1 MEVAL
6 LLFLICLNGLF
17 AMSEMAVATSRK
29 ARLQSMAD
37 DGDLQAQEALKLH
50 EHPTRF
56 LSTVQ
61 IGITLISILTG
72 IVGENAFAYPLA
84 VWLSVQFPIVAPFA
98 SVLAF
103 VIVVMVVTLLSLII
117 GELVPKRLGQMYPE
131 TIARVVALPM
141 RWLSIVATPLVKVL
155 TFSTDTLLRLMGA
168 RQNSGPQVTEE
179 EIQVLMEQ
187 GADAGVF
194 EHAEQQMVRNVF
206 RLDERKLTS
215 LMVPRGDVVYLDIQ
229 DPIEVN
235 RDKIAN
241 SHVSRFPVCRGELSD
256 VLGIARAKD
265 LLSQMLA
272 GKPLDLTQGLQAP
285 LYVPETLTGTE
296 LVENFRNSH
305 TPAALV
311 VDEYGEVQGLVT
323 LKDVLEAIVGEF
335 PTPQAEESSA
345 LQREDGS
352 WLLDGVI
359 ALPELQD
366 TLDLH
371 DLPAG
376 DSDSYHTLSGM
387 IMLLLGRIPRTADTV
402 EWGEWKFE
410 VVDMDGK
417 RIDKVLDVKLIKLT
431 KEAIDGQIRYQTDP
445 RKPIAITNRDR
456 TTGAMLSGRIAKLH
470 GHGGPVVM
478 QLLLARCLDLGARLA
493 EPGEFT
499 RRAWHSMPPARMAAS
514 STSASISSSSSS
526 SRRRGFSSSSVAND
540 ALAMLV
546 HTTRAT
552 KAAAQNGPVRD
563 VGPVSATTASAVTG
577 SASSD
582 MPAD

>member
-37 DGDLQAQEALKLH
+37 DGDLQAQDALKLH

-72 IVGENAFAYPLA
+72 IVGENAFVHPLA
-84 VWLSVQFPIVAPFA
+84 VWLSTQFPIVAPFA
-98 SVLAF
+98 SALALVVVVL
-103 VIVVMVVTLLSLII
+103 VITLLSLII

-131 TIARVVALPM
+131 TIARAVALPM
-141 RWLSIVATPLVKVL
+141 RWLSIAATPLVKVL
-155 TFSTDTLLRLMGA
+155 TFSTDTVLRLIGA
-168 RQNSGPQVTEE
+168 RQSSGPQVTEE

-265 LLSQMLA
+265 LLSQLLA
-272 GKPLDLTQGLQAP
+272 GKPLDLTVGLQAP

-335 PTPQAEESSA
+335 PTPQPEESSA

-371 DLPAG
+371 DLPEG

-417 RIDKVLDVKLIKLT
+417 RIDKVLAT
-431 KEAIDGQIRYQTDP
+431 
-445 RKPIAITNRDR
+445 
-456 TTGAMLSGRIAKLH
+456 RISM
-470 GHGGPVVM
+470 P
-478 QLLLARCLDLGARLA
+478 A
-493 EPGEFT
+493 EP
-499 RRAWHSMPPARMAAS
+499 AH
-514 STSASISSSSSS
+514 
-526 SRRRGFSSSSVAND
+526 D
-540 ALAMLV
+540 
-546 HTTRAT
+546 
-552 KAAAQNGPVRD
+552 D
-563 VGPVSATTASAVTG
+563 
-577 SASSD
+577 
-582 MPAD
+582 

>member
-1 MEVAL
+1 M
-6 LLFLICLNGLF
+6 LFR
-17 AMSEMAVATSRK
+17 S
-29 ARLQSMAD
+29 
-37 DGDLQAQEALKLH
+37 
-50 EHPTRF
+50 
-56 LSTVQ
+56 
-61 IGITLISILTG
+61 ITLISILTG
-72 IVGENAFAYPLA
+72 IVGEHAFAYPLA

-417 RIDKVLDVKLIKLT
+417 RIDKVLAT
-431 KEAIDGQIRYQTDP
+431 
-445 RKPIAITNRDR
+445 
-456 TTGAMLSGRIAKLH
+456 RI
-470 GHGGPVVM
+470 PM
-478 QLLLARCLDLGARLA
+478 PA
-493 EPGEFT
+493 EP
-499 RRAWHSMPPARMAAS
+499 AH
-514 STSASISSSSSS
+514 
-526 SRRRGFSSSSVAND
+526 D
-540 ALAMLV
+540 
-546 HTTRAT
+546 
-552 KAAAQNGPVRD
+552 D
-563 VGPVSATTASAVTG
+563 
-577 SASSD
+577 
-582 MPAD
+582 

>member
-194 EHAEQQMVRNVF
+194 EQAEQQMVRNVF

-417 RIDKVLDVKLIKLT
+417 RIDKVLAT
-431 KEAIDGQIRYQTDP
+431 
-445 RKPIAITNRDR
+445 
-456 TTGAMLSGRIAKLH
+456 RI
-470 GHGGPVVM
+470 PM
-478 QLLLARCLDLGARLA
+478 PA
-493 EPGEFT
+493 EP
-499 RRAWHSMPPARMAAS
+499 AH
-514 STSASISSSSSS
+514 
-526 SRRRGFSSSSVAND
+526 D
-540 ALAMLV
+540 
-546 HTTRAT
+546 
-552 KAAAQNGPVRD
+552 D
-563 VGPVSATTASAVTG
+563 
-577 SASSD
+577 
-582 MPAD
+582 

>member
-417 RIDKVLDVKLIKLT
+417 RIDKVLAT
-431 KEAIDGQIRYQTDP
+431 
-445 RKPIAITNRDR
+445 
-456 TTGAMLSGRIAKLH
+456 RI
-470 GHGGPVVM
+470 P
-478 QLLLARCLDLGARLA
+478 
-493 EPGEFT
+493 
-499 RRAWHSMPPARMAAS
+499 
-514 STSASISSSSSS
+514 
-526 SRRRGFSSSSVAND
+526 
-540 ALAMLV
+540 
-546 HTTRAT
+546 
-552 KAAAQNGPVRD
+552 
-563 VGPVSATTASAVTG
+563 
-577 SASSD
+577 
-582 MPAD
+582 MPAEQAHDD

>member
-417 RIDKVLDVKLIKLT
+417 RIDKVLAT
-431 KEAIDGQIRYQTDP
+431 
-445 RKPIAITNRDR
+445 
-456 TTGAMLSGRIAKLH
+456 RI
-470 GHGGPVVM
+470 PM
-478 QLLLARCLDLGARLA
+478 PA
-493 EPGEFT
+493 EP
-499 RRAWHSMPPARMAAS
+499 AH
-514 STSASISSSSSS
+514 
-526 SRRRGFSSSSVAND
+526 D
-540 ALAMLV
+540 
-546 HTTRAT
+546 
-552 KAAAQNGPVRD
+552 D
-563 VGPVSATTASAVTG
+563 
-577 SASSD
+577 
-582 MPAD
+582 

>member
-84 VWLSVQFPIVAPFA
+84 VWLSVQIPIVAPFA
-98 SVLAF
+98 SVLAL
-103 VIVVMVVTLLSLII
+103 VIVVLVVTLLSLII

-131 TIARVVALPM
+131 TIARAVALPM
-141 RWLSIVATPLVKVL
+141 RWLSIAATPLVKVL
-155 TFSTDTLLRLMGA
+155 TFSTDTLLRLIGA

-235 RDKIAN
+235 RDKIAS

-272 GKPLDLTQGLQAP
+272 GKPLDLTVGLQAP

-335 PTPQAEESSA
+335 PTPQPEESSA

-371 DLPAG
+371 DLPEG

-417 RIDKVLDVKLIKLT
+417 RIDKVLAT
-431 KEAIDGQIRYQTDP
+431 
-445 RKPIAITNRDR
+445 
-456 TTGAMLSGRIAKLH
+456 RI
-470 GHGGPVVM
+470 PM
-478 QLLLARCLDLGARLA
+478 PA
-493 EPGEFT
+493 EP
-499 RRAWHSMPPARMAAS
+499 AH
-514 STSASISSSSSS
+514 
-526 SRRRGFSSSSVAND
+526 D
-540 ALAMLV
+540 
-546 HTTRAT
+546 
-552 KAAAQNGPVRD
+552 D
-563 VGPVSATTASAVTG
+563 
-577 SASSD
+577 
-582 MPAD
+582 

>member
-6 LLFLICLNGLF
+6 LLFLILLNGLF

-29 ARLQSMAD
+29 ARLQALAD
-37 DGDLQAQEALKLH
+37 DGDLRAQEALKLH
-50 EHPTRF
+50 ENPTRF

-61 IGITLISILTG
+61 IGITSIGILSG
-72 IVGENAFAYPLA
+72 IVGENALAQPFA
-84 VWLSVQFPIVAPFA
+84 VWLSTQFPVVASFA
-98 SVLAF
+98 PALAL
-103 VIVVMVVTLLSLII
+103 ILVVVVVTFLSLIV

-131 TIARVVALPM
+131 AIARFMAIPM
-141 RWLSIVATPLVKVL
+141 RWLSFIATPFVKVL
-155 TFSTDTLLRLMGA
+155 SFTTDALLRFMGA
-168 RQNSGPQVTEE
+168 RQNGGPQVTEE

-215 LMVPRGDVVYLDIQ
+215 LMVPRGDVVYLDVQ
-229 DPIEVN
+229 DPIEIN
-235 RDKIAN
+235 REKIAG
-241 SHVSRFPVCRGELSD
+241 SHVSRFPVCRGDLSD
-256 VLGIARAKD
+256 VLGFARAKD
-265 LLSQMLA
+265 LLSQILA

-335 PTPQAEESSA
+335 PTPQPEESSA
-345 LQREDGS
+345 IKREDGS

-366 TLDLH
+366 TLDLDDMPH
-371 DLPAG
+371 G

-387 IMLLLGRIPRTADTV
+387 LMLLLGRIPRTSDV
-402 EWGEWKFE
+402 IEWGDWKFE

-417 RIDKVLDVKLIKLT
+417 RIDKVLAT
-431 KEAIDGQIRYQTDP
+431 
-445 RKPIAITNRDR
+445 RKPAPEEPVE
-456 TTGAMLSGRIAKLH
+456 
-470 GHGGPVVM
+470 GG
-478 QLLLARCLDLGARLA
+478 
-493 EPGEFT
+493 
-499 RRAWHSMPPARMAAS
+499 
-514 STSASISSSSSS
+514 
-526 SRRRGFSSSSVAND
+526 
-540 ALAMLV
+540 
-546 HTTRAT
+546 
-552 KAAAQNGPVRD
+552 
-563 VGPVSATTASAVTG
+563 
-577 SASSD
+577 
-582 MPAD
+582 

>member
-1 MEVAL
+1 
-6 LLFLICLNGLF
+6 
-17 AMSEMAVATSRK
+17 
-29 ARLQSMAD
+29 
-37 DGDLQAQEALKLH
+37 
-50 EHPTRF
+50 
-56 LSTVQ
+56 
-61 IGITLISILTG
+61 
-72 IVGENAFAYPLA
+72 
-84 VWLSVQFPIVAPFA
+84 
-98 SVLAF
+98 
-103 VIVVMVVTLLSLII
+103 
-117 GELVPKRLGQMYPE
+117 
-131 TIARVVALPM
+131 
-141 RWLSIVATPLVKVL
+141 
-155 TFSTDTLLRLMGA
+155 
-168 RQNSGPQVTEE
+168 
-179 EIQVLMEQ
+179 MEQ

-417 RIDKVLDVKLIKLT
+417 RIDKVLAT
-431 KEAIDGQIRYQTDP
+431 
-445 RKPIAITNRDR
+445 
-456 TTGAMLSGRIAKLH
+456 RI
-470 GHGGPVVM
+470 PM
-478 QLLLARCLDLGARLA
+478 PA
-493 EPGEFT
+493 EP
-499 RRAWHSMPPARMAAS
+499 AH
-514 STSASISSSSSS
+514 
-526 SRRRGFSSSSVAND
+526 D
-540 ALAMLV
+540 
-546 HTTRAT
+546 
-552 KAAAQNGPVRD
+552 D
-563 VGPVSATTASAVTG
+563 
-577 SASSD
+577 
-582 MPAD
+582 

>member
-1 MEVAL
+1 M
-6 LLFLICLNGLF
+6 
-17 AMSEMAVATSRK
+17 
-29 ARLQSMAD
+29 
-37 DGDLQAQEALKLH
+37 
-50 EHPTRF
+50 
-56 LSTVQ
+56 
-61 IGITLISILTG
+61 
-72 IVGENAFAYPLA
+72 
-84 VWLSVQFPIVAPFA
+84 
-98 SVLAF
+98 LAF

-417 RIDKVLDVKLIKLT
+417 RIDKVLAT
-431 KEAIDGQIRYQTDP
+431 
-445 RKPIAITNRDR
+445 
-456 TTGAMLSGRIAKLH
+456 RI
-470 GHGGPVVM
+470 PM
-478 QLLLARCLDLGARLA
+478 PA
-493 EPGEFT
+493 EP
-499 RRAWHSMPPARMAAS
+499 AH
-514 STSASISSSSSS
+514 
-526 SRRRGFSSSSVAND
+526 D
-540 ALAMLV
+540 
-546 HTTRAT
+546 
-552 KAAAQNGPVRD
+552 D
-563 VGPVSATTASAVTG
+563 
-577 SASSD
+577 
-582 MPAD
+582 